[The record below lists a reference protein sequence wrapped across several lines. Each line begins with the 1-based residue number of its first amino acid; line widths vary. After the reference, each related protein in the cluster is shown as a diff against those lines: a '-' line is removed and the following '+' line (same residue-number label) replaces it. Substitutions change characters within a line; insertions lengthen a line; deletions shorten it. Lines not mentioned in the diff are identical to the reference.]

1 MRRKYCKPK
10 TLRWSQE
17 DAVPACL
24 GIRQDTKIQNIDP
37 EIDRLNFT
45 ENGDFTENGVQNI
58 NKPGIKPPFHEAGSL
73 PKDAAPV

>member
-24 GIRQDTKIQNIDP
+24 GIRQETKIQNIDP

-58 NKPGIKPPFHEAGSL
+58 DKPGIKPSFDEAGSL
-73 PKDAAPV
+73 PEDAAPA